1 MKGNE
6 NGKKGMMFMRLFK
19 VVGVIVLLFT
29 VLFTSLAVY
38 ANEPDA
44 NDKSVMASDT
54 TSSDHNDKLLLDS
67 SEHLSDKNIKNIMQ
81 EIDLQVK
88 KTKNRLNFNFY
99 EDYYDGDTIMFRHF
113 NRDVET
119 DSFTEYYLY
128 YNEQGKLIYAD
139 ITHYRAAAYSIYYY
153 NDELLHVEVGPSY
166 EGGVSIN
173 GDMADVKAAIKKDP
187 EYAFV
192 LEDHSF
198 CLQHAY
204 K

>member
-1 MKGNE
+1 MKLY
-6 NGKKGMMFMRLFK
+6 KI
-19 VVGVIVLLFT
+19 VAIIVLLIT
-29 VLFTSLAVY
+29 VLLTLFVVYVKNNPNTSI
-38 ANEPDA
+38 
-44 NDKSVMASDT
+44 KSTIISNT
-54 TSSDHNDKLLLDS
+54 TSSDSNDKLALDS
-67 SEHLSDKNIKNIMQ
+67 SKHLSDKDIKSIMQ
-81 EIDLQVK
+81 NIDSRVK
-88 KTKNRLNFNFY
+88 KVKERINYNFY
-99 EDYYDGDTIMFRHF
+99 KDHYDGDILMFRYF
-113 NRDVET
+113 ENGIEQKSLT
-119 DSFTEYYLY
+119 GYCLY
-128 YNEQGKLIYAD
+128 YDEQGKLIYAD

-187 EYAFV
+187 VYAFV